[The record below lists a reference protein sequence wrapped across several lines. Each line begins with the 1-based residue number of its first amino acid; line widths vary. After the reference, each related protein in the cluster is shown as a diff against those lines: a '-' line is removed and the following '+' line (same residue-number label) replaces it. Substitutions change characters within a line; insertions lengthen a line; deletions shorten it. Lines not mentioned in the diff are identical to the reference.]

1 MRKSQ
6 QTNIHTVWHKRV
18 LGRRR
23 GDLGVLSVNSPP
35 QFNSRLNLN
44 ISLTSTP
51 TAIITVMYQS
61 TTMSM
66 SEMDSGKGFKS
77 IDSFSKKHLI
87 ILLVGGWGWLSVEP
101 AFLMSLNTSVE
112 LQNLV
117 EGDFFSCDKTLCNCR
132 NCNFKIIFIKRVRIH
147 SGKMSTSTKEE

>member
-35 QFNSRLNLN
+35 QFNSSLNLN

-66 SEMDSGKGFKS
+66 SEMDSGKAFKS
-77 IDSFSKKHLI
+77 IDSFSKKTAYHLAS
-87 ILLVGGWGWLSVEP
+87 GRLSLTFSGTSFFNEP
-101 AFLMSLNTSVE
+101 
-112 LQNLV
+112 
-117 EGDFFSCDKTLCNCR
+117 
-132 NCNFKIIFIKRVRIH
+132 
-147 SGKMSTSTKEE
+147 